1 MIQRNFLLPSL
12 AAAALFASLFCGAC
26 LKLPPYQKPA
36 AAVPAAFKE
45 APPEGWKN
53 AQPADGTLRGKWWE
67 IFNDPALNSL
77 EEQVGVSN
85 QNLLAAEAQYRVAKA
100 AVRVARS
107 ALSPTVTSSPSVTG
121 SEASNRVGSSRTPA
135 TGPIGTYNLPVD
147 ATYTAD
153 IWGSLH
159 RAVSSSADLAQAAN
173 AQLEN
178 ARLLYQTELAADYFQ
193 LHGLDG
199 DAKLLDETVNSYKE
213 YLTLT
218 RNRFEG
224 GIASDS
230 DVAQAETQLYTT
242 QAQLTDLGVARA
254 QFEHAIAILIGKA
267 PAELTIPPVS
277 LTSAPPAIP
286 VGVPS
291 ALLERR
297 PDIAQ
302 NERQVAAANEQIGI
316 AKAAFYPT
324 LTLAASVGL
333 QSTSFINWLTFPSRF
348 WSIGPQLAQTLF
360 DAGKRRGQL
369 ASAEA
374 QYDATAANYR
384 QTVLTAFQQVE
395 DNLSALRILESE
407 AAILDQAVK
416 SAQRSLM
423 VSTEQYKGGTVNYL
437 QVITTQTIAV
447 EDERSAVDL
456 LTRRMTATVQLIQA
470 LGGGW
475 DASKLPT
482 AQDVSGQH

>member
-1 MIQRNFLLPSL
+1 
-12 AAAALFASLFCGAC
+12 
-26 LKLPPYQKPA
+26 
-36 AAVPAAFKE
+36 
-45 APPEGWKN
+45 
-53 AQPADGTLRGKWWE
+53 
-67 IFNDPALNSL
+67 
-77 EEQVGVSN
+77 
-85 QNLLAAEAQYRVAKA
+85 
-100 AVRVARS
+100 
-107 ALSPTVTSSPSVTG
+107 
-121 SEASNRVGSSRTPA
+121 
-135 TGPIGTYNLPVD
+135 
-147 ATYTAD
+147 
-153 IWGSLH
+153 
-159 RAVSSSADLAQAAN
+159 
-173 AQLEN
+173 
-178 ARLLYQTELAADYFQ
+178 
-193 LHGLDG
+193 LDG

-218 RNRFEG
+218 KNRFEG

-242 QAQLTDLGVARA
+242 QVELTDLGVARA
-254 QFEHAIAILIGKA
+254 QLEHAIAILIGKA
-267 PAELTIPPVS
+267 PAELTIPS
-277 LTSAPPAIP
+277 MILTSAPPPIP

-297 PDIAQ
+297 PDIAE
-302 NERQVAAANEQIGI
+302 NECQVAAANEQIGI

-333 QSTSFINWLTFPSRF
+333 QSTSFLNWLTFPSRF
-348 WSIGPQLAQTLF
+348 WSIGPQLVQTLF

-369 ASAEA
+369 ASVEA

-407 AAILDQAVK
+407 AGTLDQAVK
-416 SAQRSLM
+416 SAQRSLL

-447 EDERSAVDL
+447 QNERAAVDL

-482 AQDVSGQH
+482 TQDVSGQH

>member
-12 AAAALFASLFCGAC
+12 AAAALFCGAC
-26 LKLPPYQKPA
+26 LKLPPYQKPT
-36 AAVPAAFKE
+36 AAVSPAFKE
-45 APPEGWKN
+45 EPPAGWKQ
-53 AQPADGTLRGKWWE
+53 AQPSDGILRGKWWE
-67 IFNDPALNSL
+67 VFNDPALNAL
-77 EEQVGVSN
+77 EEQVNVSN
-85 QNLLAAEAQYRVAKA
+85 QNLLSAEANYRVAKA

-107 ALSPTVTSSPSVTG
+107 ALSPTVTTSPSVTG
-121 SEASNRVGSSRTPA
+121 SEASNRVGSSRAGA

-153 IWGSLH
+153 IWGRLH
-159 RAVSSSADLAQAAN
+159 RAVAANADLAQAAN

-178 ARLLYQTELAADYFQ
+178 ARLLYQTELASDYFQ

-218 RNRFEG
+218 KNRFEG

-267 PAELTIPPVS
+267 PAELTIPPMS

-395 DNLSALRILESE
+395 DNLSALSILESE

-416 SAQRSLM
+416 SAQRSLL

>member
-1 MIQRNFLLPSL
+1 MMKMTPRKLQL
-12 AAAALFASLFCGAC
+12 AAIVGAAVLAGGC
-26 LKLPPYQKPA
+26 LKIAPYKKPSA
-36 AAVPAAFKE
+36 AAPPAFKE

-53 AQPADGTLRGKWWE
+53 AQPADTALRGKWWE
-67 IFNDPALNSL
+67 LFNDPALNAL
-77 EEQVGVSN
+77 EEQVSLNN
-85 QNLLAAEAQYRVAKA
+85 QNLVAAEASYRQAKA
-100 AVRVARS
+100 AVRIAHA
-107 ALSPTVTSSPSVTG
+107 ALYPTVTTSPSVTG
-121 SEASNRVGSSRTPA
+121 TLSSNRVGGNRGLTSS
-135 TGPIGTYNLPVD
+135 GPVGNYNLPVD

-153 IWGSLH
+153 VWGGLH
-159 RAVSSSADLAQAAN
+159 RAVAASADLAQAAN

-178 ARLLYQTELAADYFQ
+178 ARLLYQTELASDYFQ
-193 LHGLDG
+193 LHGIDG
-199 DAKLLDETVNSYKE
+199 DYKLLDETVSSYKE

-218 RNRFEG
+218 KNRFEG

-242 QAQLTDLGVARA
+242 QASLTDLGVARA
-254 QFEHAIAILIGKA
+254 QFEHAIALLVGKA
-267 PAELTIPPVS
+267 PADLTIPS
-277 LTSAPPAIP
+277 QTLTALPPAIP

-297 PDIAQ
+297 PDIAE

-316 AKAAFYPT
+316 AKAAFYPS

-333 QSTSFINWLTFPSRF
+333 QSNSFLNWLTFPSRF
-348 WSIGPQLAQTLF
+348 WSIGPTLAQTLF

-374 QYDATAANYR
+374 AYDVTAANYR

-395 DNLSALRILESE
+395 DNLAALRILETE
-407 AAILDQAVK
+407 AAIVDQAVK
-416 SAQRSLM
+416 SAQRSLL

-437 QVITTQTIAV
+437 QVITTQTTAVNNERTAV
-447 EDERSAVDL
+447 EL

-475 DASKLPT
+475 DTSKLPT
-482 AQDVSGQH
+482 RADVSGQK

>member
-12 AAAALFASLFCGAC
+12 AAAALFCGAC
-26 LKLPPYQKPA
+26 LKLPPYQKPT
-36 AAVPAAFKE
+36 AAVSPAFKE
-45 APPEGWKN
+45 EPPAGWKQ
-53 AQPADGTLRGKWWE
+53 AQPSDGILRGKWWE
-67 IFNDPALNSL
+67 VFNDPALNAL
-77 EEQVGVSN
+77 EEQVNVSN
-85 QNLLAAEAQYRVAKA
+85 QNLLSAEANYRVAKA

-107 ALSPTVTSSPSVTG
+107 ALSPTVTTSPSVTG
-121 SEASNRVGSSRTPA
+121 SEASNRVGNSRAGA

-153 IWGSLH
+153 IWGRLH
-159 RAVSSSADLAQAAN
+159 RAVAANADLAQAAN

-178 ARLLYQTELAADYFQ
+178 ARLLYQTELASDYFQ

-218 RNRFEG
+218 KNRFEG

-242 QAQLTDLGVARA
+242 QVELTDLGVARA
-254 QFEHAIAILIGKA
+254 QLEHAIAILIGKA
-267 PAELTIPPVS
+267 PAELTIPS
-277 LTSAPPAIP
+277 MILTSAPPPIP

-297 PDIAQ
+297 PDIAE
-302 NERQVAAANEQIGI
+302 NECQVAAANEQIGI

-333 QSTSFINWLTFPSRF
+333 QSTSFLNWLTFPSRF
-348 WSIGPQLAQTLF
+348 WSIGPQLVQTLF

-369 ASAEA
+369 ASVEA

-407 AAILDQAVK
+407 AGTLDQAVK
-416 SAQRSLM
+416 SAQRSLL

-447 EDERSAVDL
+447 QNERAAVDL

-482 AQDVSGQH
+482 TQDVSGQH